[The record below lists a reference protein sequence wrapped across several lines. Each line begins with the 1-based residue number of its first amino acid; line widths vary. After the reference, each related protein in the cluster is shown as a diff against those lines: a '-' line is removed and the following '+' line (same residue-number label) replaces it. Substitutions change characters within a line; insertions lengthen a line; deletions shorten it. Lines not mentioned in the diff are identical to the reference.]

1 MTSNPNTALQL
12 RHLWAASHLLAT
24 TSPSVSAHLGA
35 RLLRISSQKGI
46 NLPDSV
52 ERGVCNAC
60 GTVAV
65 WGINSHVS
73 KQRKGKDKAMMV
85 FVCQMCGRSRAS
97 AVPLAKRRRGSR
109 ARQSKLKAAATIAA
123 PPPPLPTKA
132 AKAEVGVAQ
141 SSGKAAEAQSLANA
155 NSRKRAKSRKG
166 NSLSE
171 ILKAKKQQQ
180 QASSGGGFGLD
191 LMDLMKTG

>member
-1 MTSNPNTALQL
+1 MTSNPTTALQL

-24 TSPSVSAHLGA
+24 TSPSVSAHLA
-35 RLLRISSQKGI
+35 TRLLHISSEKGI

-85 FVCQMCGRSRAS
+85 FECQMCGRSRAS

-109 ARQSKLKAAATIAA
+109 ARKSKLKAAATIAA
-123 PPPPLPTKA
+123 PPPPTKA
-132 AKAEVGVAQ
+132 EAKAEVGVAQ
-141 SSGKAAEAQSLANA
+141 SSGKAAGAQSLANA
-155 NSRKRAKSRKG
+155 NSRKRAKTRKG